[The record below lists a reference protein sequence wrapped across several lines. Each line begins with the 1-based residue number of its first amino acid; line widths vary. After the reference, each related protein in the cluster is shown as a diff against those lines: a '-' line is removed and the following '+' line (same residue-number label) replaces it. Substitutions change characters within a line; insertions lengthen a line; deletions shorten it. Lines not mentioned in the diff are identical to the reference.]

1 MLFDE
6 LVQTT
11 KALKDLQRKSEIK
24 KNKEFQENTDNK
36 YRVLISQLDKFT
48 STLVYIYGNIDIDAN
63 KEILN
68 STLDIL
74 DKLQKSVDSGW
85 AVSEEVSNAETLFKT
100 LQGNMKKE
108 WASKYKIVTSAIVN
122 TLEALKGIE
131 PEKVD
136 QCLQKIQV
144 AANWNLGE
152 TNYKT
157 LIAGLDSAELLIT
170 GLGLDDEIILF
181 LKKTN
186 SNKATLED
194 LNEKVLKWIK
204 EENLEKK
211 TRISF
216 VKTR

>member
-1 MLFDE
+1 M
-6 LVQTT
+6 
-11 KALKDLQRKSEIK
+11 
-24 KNKEFQENTDNK
+24 
-36 YRVLISQLDKFT
+36 LISQLDKFT

>member
-11 KALKDLQRKSEIK
+11 NALKDLQRKSEIK

-36 YRVLISQLDKFT
+36 YRVLISQLDKFA
-48 STLVYIYGNIDIDAN
+48 STLVYIYGNMDIDVN
-63 KEILN
+63 NEILN
-68 STLDIL
+68 SALDIL
-74 DKLQKSVDSGW
+74 DKLQKLVDSGW

-108 WASKYKIVTSAIVN
+108 WASKYTIVTGATVN

-136 QCLQKIQV
+136 QCLKKIQV

-152 TNYKT
+152 ANYET
-157 LIAGLDSAELLIT
+157 LIAGIDSAELLIK
-170 GLGLDDEIILF
+170 GLGLEDEIILF

-211 TRISF
+211 IRISF
-216 VKTR
+216 IKTR

>member
-1 MLFDE
+1 MS
-6 LVQTT
+6 
-11 KALKDLQRKSEIK
+11 LK
-24 KNKEFQENTDNK
+24 
-36 YRVLISQLDKFT
+36 
-48 STLVYIYGNIDIDAN
+48 
-63 KEILN
+63 
-68 STLDIL
+68 
-74 DKLQKSVDSGW
+74 
-85 AVSEEVSNAETLFKT
+85 
-100 LQGNMKKE
+100 
-108 WASKYKIVTSAIVN
+108 
-122 TLEALKGIE
+122 
-131 PEKVD
+131 KVD